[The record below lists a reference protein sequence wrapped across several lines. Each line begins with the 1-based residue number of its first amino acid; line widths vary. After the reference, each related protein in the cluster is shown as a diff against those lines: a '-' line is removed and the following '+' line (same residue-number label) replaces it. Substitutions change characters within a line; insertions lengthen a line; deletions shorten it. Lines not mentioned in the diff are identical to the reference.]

1 MDAAVEGSYQTY
13 FEKSPVA
20 VFVVDEDG
28 TYLEVNPAA
37 CELVGCSE
45 SELLSK
51 NVSDL
56 STSGEST
63 PPSFQHVRETGRVQ
77 TELQIQ
83 HSEGHLIDVLL
94 DAVSLGDGTF
104 VGYVRDITDRKERE
118 REVESLKERLELAV
132 DAANLGVWDWD
143 LETDTVQFNDQW
155 ATMLGYSA
163 SEIDSAL
170 DAWKSRVHPA
180 DRELVMEAVD
190 AHLAGETAYIDT
202 EHRLQTADGGWK
214 WVRDIGHIT
223 ERGANGDPKRAVGIH
238 QDIDERKRAE
248 QELEAAHDRLRQVI
262 DLVPDLIFVKN
273 RAGEYLL
280 VNDAVCEA
288 YGRPA
293 EEIIGRTDQELLF
306 TEEHPKAFREDDLAV
321 IESGEPKTI
330 PEEDLVTAD
339 GETRV
344 FHTTKIPYE
353 PSGSDDDAVLGYA
366 RDITELKAYERQI
379 ETQRDNLEVLNQIV
393 RHDIRND
400 LQLVLAYAD
409 LLHDS
414 VEESASGH
422 LHTLQNAA
430 QDAVAIT
437 RTARD
442 VTEVLLQ
449 SGADRAPTRLRPVLE
464 GAIDS
469 ARSNHEHAA
478 IQVEGSI
485 PEVSVLVDDLLES
498 VFRNLLQ
505 NAVIHNDQ
513 ELPEVTVTT
522 TAGKE
527 TVAVS
532 IADNGPGVPDEQKAE
547 IFEEGVQGLDSEGTG
562 LGLYLVE
569 TLIDRY
575 GGSVQV
581 EDNEP
586 RGAVFTVELPL
597 A

>member
-1 MDAAVEGSYQTY
+1 MDAAAAGTYQAY

-28 TYLEVNPAA
+28 EYLEVNPAA

-45 SELLSK
+45 SELLSMS
-51 NVSDL
+51 VSDL
-56 STSGEST
+56 SASDAVT
-63 PPSFQHVRETGRVQ
+63 PPSFQQIRETGRVQ
-77 TELQIQ
+77 TELQLR
-83 HSEGHLIDVLL
+83 HTDGHLIDVLL
-94 DAVSLGDGTF
+94 DAVSLGEGTF
-104 VGYVRDITDRKERE
+104 VAYVRDITDLKERE
-118 REVESLKERLELAV
+118 REVQSLKERLELAV
-132 DAANLGVWDWD
+132 DAADLGVWDWD

-155 ATMLGYSA
+155 ATMLGYSP
-163 SEIDSAL
+163 SEINSSL

-180 DRELVMEAVD
+180 DREVVMDAVD
-190 AHLAGETAYIDT
+190 AHLADEVAYIDT

-248 QELEAAHDRLRQVI
+248 QALEAAHDRLRQVI

-273 RAGEYLL
+273 RDGEYLL

-306 TEEHPKAFREDDLAV
+306 TEEHPKEFREDDLAV

-330 PEEDLVTAD
+330 PEEELVTAD
-339 GETRV
+339 GETLV
-344 FHTTKIPYE
+344 LHTTKIPYE

-366 RDITELKAYERQI
+366 RDITELKAYERRI

-409 LLHDS
+409 LLHDT
-414 VEESASGH
+414 VEEAG
-422 LHTLQNAA
+422 LPRLETLQSAA
-430 QDAVAIT
+430 QHAVSIT
-437 RTARD
+437 RTAND

-449 SGADRAPTRLRPVLE
+449 SDADRSPTRLRPVLE
-464 GAIDS
+464 GEVDS
-469 ARSNHEHAA
+469 ARSSHEHAA
-478 IQVEGSI
+478 IQVDGSI
-485 PEVSVLVDDLLES
+485 PEVSVLADDLLES

-513 ELPEVTVTT
+513 DLPEVTITT
-522 TAGKE
+522 TVDSE

-532 IADNGPGVPDEQKAE
+532 VADNGPGIPDEQKAE